1 MRVMK
6 ASKICVTSRF
16 HVAVQLFRN
25 RLQMTSKCGKNK
37 KVAHELLGECVT
49 DVPTTF
55 SCLLWSITEQM
66 QGNVESFY
74 HLKQQFL
81 LLATLK
87 IY

>member
-1 MRVMK
+1 MK

-16 HVAVQLFRN
+16 HVAVQLFSN

-55 SCLLWSITEQM
+55 
-66 QGNVESFY
+66 
-74 HLKQQFL
+74 
-81 LLATLK
+81 
-87 IY
+87 